1 MKGGNVLER
10 SFGINVTLGII
21 AGFFFYALC
30 LMNGVGSYF
39 GEGIANGF
47 SSNSY
52 IGLFLRIGGFIFV
65 VGSIILVISLLNKL
79 QYLKRKI
86 SFSQICCFKKIGLKD
101 ISFIFALVI
110 LLFPIVNV
118 LDEVG
123 IYYFGDHTERFAQFG
138 ENMNV
143 LLFVLSMAVI
153 GPITEEIMV
162 RGVFLHILRSWHP
175 AIAITVTSA
184 VFSIIHLNPHQA
196 LYTIPSSIVYT
207 FVAVITGS
215 ILAPIIAHILHNFIT
230 TLFLYGFL
238 NLQMT
243 SWYIVIPCTLIAI
256 FLMYFMVRR
265 KNGLQHWK
273 GTKKSLVFP
282 FTVLIMVTGLF
293 VTDNLEPVLFL
304 FAFLPCIILFLYK
317 KIVVFKSEN
326 DIGTT

>member
-1 MKGGNVLER
+1 MEK

-21 AGFFFYALC
+21 AGFFFYVLC
-30 LMNGVGSYF
+30 SMHGFGSYV
-39 GEGIANGF
+39 GEGIASGF

-52 IGLFLRIGGFIFV
+52 IGLFIRLGGFIFV
-65 VGSIILVISLLNKL
+65 VGSIIFVISLLNKL
-79 QYLKRKI
+79 QYLTRKI
-86 SFSQICCFKKIGLKD
+86 SFSQICCFKRISLKD

-110 LLFPIVNV
+110 LVFPIVNV

-138 ENMNV
+138 ENMNF
-143 LLFVLSMAVI
+143 LLFVLSMAII

-162 RGVFLHILRSWHP
+162 RGVFLHMLRSWHP
-175 AIAITVTSA
+175 VIAITVTSA

-196 LYTIPSSIVYT
+196 LYTIPSSVVYT

-282 FTVLIMVTGLF
+282 FTVLMIVTGLF

-326 DIGTT
+326 DVGTT